1 MRDAFIVD
9 ALRTP
14 IGKKNG
20 KLSGFHPTDLLG
32 TLLKGLIEKA
42 GIDPLEVDQVIGGC
56 VTQAGEQGSNVTRNA
71 WIAAGLPWDVAA
83 CSVDSQCG
91 SSMQTLQFASS
102 SVRAGVYDLAIACGV
117 EGMSRVPLG
126 SNSVNPGFPFSEAFM
141 AVCDGK
147 LYTQFMAA
155 QAIAK
160 QYGFTREYMDQM
172 ALQSHQRAARAT
184 EEGRFAREMLPIKVT
199 LADGSVEEMT
209 VDEPIRPQ
217 TTMEKL
223 AALPPVQED
232 CPDITAGN
240 SSPISDGA
248 AALLVASEEACKR
261 LGLKPRAVVKHM
273 VVAATEPIVMLKGP
287 VPVTYKFMKKT
298 GMKLED
304 IDLFECNEAMGSIA
318 PMWQKEFGV
327 SWDAINVN
335 GSGIS
340 IGHPVGATGARIL
353 VTLLH
358 ELERTGKRLGF
369 QTMCEGGG
377 MAHVTIIERL
387 T

>member
-1 MRDAFIVD
+1 MGEAYIVG
-9 ALRTP
+9 AVRSP

-20 KLSGFHPTDLLG
+20 KLSKTHPTDLLG
-32 TLLKGLIEKA
+32 SVVRGLLEKEDV
-42 GIDPLEVDQVIGGC
+42 DPLEVDQVIGGC
-56 VTQAGEQGSNVTRNA
+56 VTQCGEQGSNVTRNG

-83 CSVDSQCG
+83 TSVDSQCG
-91 SSMQTLQFASS
+91 SSMQTLQFAAS

-126 SNSVNPGFPFSEAFM
+126 SNSVQPGFAFSEAFL
-141 AVCDGK
+141 AACDGK

-155 QAIAK
+155 QQIAED
-160 QYGFTREYMDQM
+160 YGFTREYMDSL

-184 EEGRFAREMLPIKVT
+184 EEGRFTREVLPMKIT
-199 LADGSVEEMT
+199 LDDGTVEEMT
-209 VDEPIRPQ
+209 VDECIRPQ

-223 AALPPVQED
+223 AALPAIQPE
-232 CPDITAGN
+232 CPDMTAGN

-248 AALLVASEEACKR
+248 AALLVASEQACAR
-261 LGLKPRAVVKHM
+261 LGLKPRAVVRHM
-273 VVAATEPIVMLKGP
+273 VVAATEPIVMLRGP
-287 VPVTYKFMKKT
+287 VPVTYKFLKKT
-298 GMKLED
+298 GMKLDD

-327 SWDAINVN
+327 SWDVLNVN

-340 IGHPVGATGARIL
+340 LGHPVGATGARIL

-358 ELERTGKRLGF
+358 ELERTGKRIGF

-377 MAHVTIIERL
+377 MAHVTVIERL
-387 T
+387 D